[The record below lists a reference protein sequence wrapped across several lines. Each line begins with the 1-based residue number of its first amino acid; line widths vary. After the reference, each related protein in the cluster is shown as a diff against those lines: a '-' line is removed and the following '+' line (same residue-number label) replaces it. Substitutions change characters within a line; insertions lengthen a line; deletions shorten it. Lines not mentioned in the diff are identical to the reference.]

1 LNPGPTLQQILQQGA
16 IENHANPFTG
26 SVLSR
31 LRDCRT
37 SGMGYHRFQCDNPA
51 CHHVHYQYH
60 GCRNRHC
67 PACNWQKQE
76 QWMEAR
82 MNELLPV
89 KYFHVVFTLPHEL
102 NTLVMGN
109 RVKLFKLLFDSASHC
124 LLTLSGDPKW
134 LGAVPSVS
142 AVLHTWGQQLSF
154 HPHVHCIVSGGGID
168 KQMNW
173 VNLKKDTHQGYL
185 FPYAVMEPMFKKHF
199 LRNLNRMLLD
209 GEIHP
214 DSHRDENIQEWKALK
229 PKLYEKQWI
238 VYAKSPM
245 GSVAQVV
252 EYLARYA
259 HKVAISNHRILEV
272 GNQTVKFQYKDY
284 SDHNKVKQMPLSTGE
299 FIRRFEQHI
308 LPRGF
313 VKMRHY
319 GILGNS
325 GRKKRVNDI
334 LQKMQLPLHPPTVKI
349 PYQLRM
355 LEKYGINVNLC
366 PKCSQGL
373 LVLIEKVYPG
383 SRGSPFAFMNQ
394 VDIG

>member
-1 LNPGPTLQQILQQGA
+1 MNPAKTLQQVLQQGGF
-16 IENHANPFTG
+16 ENHENPFTAG
-26 SVLSR
+26 VLTK

-37 SGMGYHRFQCDNPA
+37 SQMGYHRFQCDNPA
-51 CHHVHYQYH
+51 CGQVHYQYH

-67 PACNWQKQE
+67 PVCNWQKQE
-76 QWMEAR
+76 EWMEAR

-102 NTLVMGN
+102 NALVMGN

-134 LGAVPSVS
+134 LGAVPSIS

-154 HPHVHCIVSGGGID
+154 HPHVHCIVSGGGVD
-168 KQMNW
+168 KQQNW
-173 VNLKKDTHQGYL
+173 VNLKKDTPQGYL

-199 LRNLNRMLLD
+199 LRNLNRMLL
-209 GEIHP
+209 GNEIAVE
-214 DSHRDENIQEWKALK
+214 DKSSWIKIK
-229 PKLYEKQWI
+229 PKLYQKQWI

-245 GSVAQVV
+245 GSVSQVV
-252 EYLARYA
+252 EYLSRYA

-272 GNQTVKFQYKDY
+272 DDQTVRFQYKDY
-284 SDHNKVKQMPLSTGE
+284 SDHNKVKPMSLTIGE
-299 FIRRFEQHI
+299 FIRRFSQHI
-308 LPRGF
+308 LPKGF

-334 LQKMQLPLHPPTVKI
+334 LQKMRLPLHPPTVKI

-355 LEKYGINVNLC
+355 LEKYGINVSLC
-366 PKCSQGL
+366 PKCSQGQ

-383 SRGSPFAFMNQ
+383 NRGSPFAFINQ
-394 VDIG
+394 IDIQ

>member
-1 LNPGPTLQQILQQGA
+1 MKSGHTLQQVLQQGGV
-16 IENHANPFTG
+16 ETHSNQFTA
-26 SVLSR
+26 SVLAK

-37 SGMGYHRFQCDNPA
+37 SSMGYHQYQCDNLA
-51 CHHVHYQYH
+51 CHQVHYQYH

-67 PACNWQKQE
+67 PGCNWQKQE
-76 QWMEAR
+76 EWMEAR

-102 NTLVMGN
+102 NALVMGN

-134 LGAVPSVS
+134 LGAVPSIS

-154 HPHVHCIVSGGGID
+154 HPHVHCIVSGGGVD
-168 KQMNW
+168 KDLNW
-173 VNLKKDTHQGYL
+173 VNLKKDTPQGYL
-185 FPYAVMEPMFKKHF
+185 FPYPVMEPMFKKHF
-199 LRNLNRMLLD
+199 LRNLNRMVLD
-209 GEIHP
+209 GEIKI
-214 DSHRDENIQEWKALK
+214 ENVQQWKALK
-229 PKLYEKQWI
+229 PELYKKQWI

-245 GSVAQVV
+245 GSVSQVV

-272 GNQTVKFQYKDY
+272 GDQTVKFQYKDY
-284 SDHNKVKQMPLSTGE
+284 SDHNKVKPMTLSPGE

-334 LQKMQLPLHPPTVKI
+334 LQKMRLPLHPPTVKI

-355 LEKYGINVNLC
+355 LEKYGVDVNVC
-366 PKCSQGL
+366 HKCSQGR

-383 SRGSPFAFMNQ
+383 SRGSPFTFINQ
-394 VDIG
+394 VDMQ

>member
-1 LNPGPTLQQILQQGA
+1 MKPGQTLQQVLQQGR
-16 IENHANPFTG
+16 IENNTNPYTG
-26 SVLSR
+26 SVLAK

-37 SGMGYHRFQCDNPA
+37 SGMGYHHYQCDNPD

-76 QWMEAR
+76 EWMEAR

-102 NTLVMGN
+102 NALVMGN

-124 LLTLSGDPKW
+124 LLTLGNDPKW
-134 LGAVPSVS
+134 LGAMPSIS

-154 HPHVHCIVSGGGID
+154 HPHLHCIVSGGGID
-168 KQMNW
+168 KQLNW

-185 FPYAVMEPMFKKHF
+185 FPYKVMEPMFKKYF
-199 LRNLNRMLLD
+199 LRNLNRMIKDKELKN
-209 GEIHP
+209 E
-214 DSHRDENIQEWKALK
+214 SENDWGNLK
-229 PKLYEKQWI
+229 SQLYEKKWI

-245 GSVAQVV
+245 GSVSQVV
-252 EYLARYA
+252 EYLSRYA

-272 GNQTVKFQYKDY
+272 GEQTVKFQYKDY
-284 SDHNKVKQMPLSTGE
+284 NDHSKIKPMTLSTDE

-308 LPRGF
+308 LPKGF

-325 GRKKRVNDI
+325 NRKTRVNNI
-334 LQKMQLPLHPPTVKI
+334 LQKMNLPLHPPTVKI

-355 LEKYGINVNLC
+355 LEKYGVDVTFCPLC
-366 PKCSQGL
+366 KQGH
-373 LVLIEKVYPG
+373 LVLITKVYSG
-383 SRGSPFAFMNQ
+383 SRGSPLSFISQ
-394 VDIG
+394 KDIA

>member
-1 LNPGPTLQQILQQGA
+1 V
-16 IENHANPFTG
+16 NPFTA
-26 SVLSR
+26 SVLTK

-37 SGMGYHRFQCDNPA
+37 SQMGYHQYQCDNPG

-76 QWMEAR
+76 EWMETR
-82 MNELLPV
+82 MSELLPV

-102 NTLVMGN
+102 NGLVMGN
-109 RVKLFKLLFDSASHC
+109 RVKLFKLLFESASHC
-124 LLTLSGDPKW
+124 LLTLARDPKW
-134 LGAVPSVS
+134 LGAVPSIS

-154 HPHVHCIVSGGGID
+154 HPHVHCIVSGGGVD
-168 KQMNW
+168 KQLNW

-185 FPYAVMEPMFKKHF
+185 FPYPVMEPMFKKHF
-199 LRNLNRMLLD
+199 LRNLNRMILD
-209 GEIHP
+209 GEVKI
-214 DSHRDENIQEWKALK
+214 ENIQQWKALK
-229 PKLYEKQWI
+229 AKLYDKQWI

-245 GSVAQVV
+245 GSVSQVV
-252 EYLARYA
+252 EYLSRYA
-259 HKVAISNHRILEV
+259 HKVTISNHRILEV
-272 GNQTVKFQYKDY
+272 GDQTVTFQYKDY
-284 SDHNKVKQMPLSTGE
+284 SDHNKVKPMTLKIGE

-308 LPRGF
+308 LPKQF

-334 LQKMQLPLHPPTVKI
+334 LRKMNLPLHPPTVKI

-355 LEKYGINVNLC
+355 LEKYGINVSLC

-373 LVLIEKVYPG
+373 LVLIEKLYPG
-383 SRGSPFAFMNQ
+383 NRGSPFSFINQ
-394 VDIG
+394 VDMQ